1 MMKRYVYI
9 LILIIASNVLFSQK
23 TQTVITKIAFGS
35 CGDQSKPQPIL
46 NLVTK
51 YSPDIFLYLG
61 DNIYADTKDMGELKA
76 KYDMLGAKPEF
87 KKLKAS
93 TKILATW
100 DDHDFG
106 WNDVGR
112 HYPFKEKSKELF
124 MNFFEEDSASI
135 RRQHEGIYNS
145 YAYGPRG
152 KRVQIILLDTRTFRD
167 NLRPYAGELKNDSR
181 YFYELDYTPEISK
194 DSTLLGAAQ
203 WKWLEEQLNMPADIR
218 IIGSSTQF
226 GVEFNGYESW
236 ANFPNEQK
244 KMLDLI
250 DKTQAGGVIFL
261 SGDVHYSEMSRIKR
275 DGTYPIYDFT
285 SSGIT
290 STWHFATPNK
300 NRIEGPVMEN
310 HFGLMT
316 INWNPGQTTIKMEC
330 IDVHNNQ
337 RFEYNIPL
345 NSIQPGLE

>member
-1 MMKRYVYI
+1 
-9 LILIIASNVLFSQK
+9 
-23 TQTVITKIAFGS
+23 
-35 CGDQSKPQPIL
+35 
-46 NLVTK
+46 
-51 YSPDIFLYLG
+51 
-61 DNIYADTKDMGELKA
+61 
-76 KYDMLGAKPEF
+76 MLQR
-87 KKLKAS
+87 L
-93 TKILATW
+93 
-100 DDHDFG
+100 
-106 WNDVGR
+106 
-112 HYPFKEKSKELF
+112 
-124 MNFFEEDSASI
+124 
-135 RRQHEGIYNS
+135 
-145 YAYGPRG
+145 
-152 KRVQIILLDTRTFRD
+152 
-167 NLRPYAGELKNDSR
+167 
-181 YFYELDYTPEISK
+181 SK

-300 NRIEGPVMEN
+300 NRIEGPVMDN

-337 RFEYNIPL
+337 RFEYTIPL

>member
-1 MMKRYVYI
+1 
-9 LILIIASNVLFSQK
+9 
-23 TQTVITKIAFGS
+23 
-35 CGDQSKPQPIL
+35 
-46 NLVTK
+46 
-51 YSPDIFLYLG
+51 
-61 DNIYADTKDMGELKA
+61 
-76 KYDMLGAKPEF
+76 
-87 KKLKAS
+87 
-93 TKILATW
+93 
-100 DDHDFG
+100 
-106 WNDVGR
+106 
-112 HYPFKEKSKELF
+112 
-124 MNFFEEDSASI
+124 MNFFEEDSASF
-135 RRQHEGIYNS
+135 RRQHEGIYDS
-145 YAYGPRG
+145 YSYGPRG

-300 NRIEGPVMEN
+300 NRIEGPVMDN